1 MSLTRLSRNSLWLL
15 LSRIGTQ
22 LGMALFTIL
31 LARSL
36 GAGGFGGYAFM
47 ASVVVIGNVLTTFG
61 TDMHLI
67 REIAVTEDLAPLGPA
82 LLIQLVLSAIFISVV
97 WMSSE
102 WLPSQDPAAAAAVR
116 IYSLSMAPLAF
127 YTIFTT
133 ALRGRQQMLS
143 YSLLNLALTAM
154 QILAALWLHWRGG
167 GLINLAILLLIM
179 QIGGA
184 LLAGA
189 ICANLFPRGNWMWR
203 FPVRDVFLLLR
214 ASAPIALLGLL
225 GILYQRLSFIF
236 LPALAGAAAAGW
248 FSAGARTH
256 RSRKDRACRRL
267 HSTLPG
273 DGAVAHRGRQRN
285 GHGVFVFQGWLCSEA
300 RRSLRLALA
309 CSPGRW
315 SRSYLEASTA
325 RPSV

>member
-1 MSLTRLSRNSLWLL
+1 
-15 LSRIGTQ
+15 
-22 LGMALFTIL
+22 MALFTIL

-47 ASVVVIGNVLTTFG
+47 ASIVVIGNVLTTFG

-67 REIAVTEDLAPLGPA
+67 REIAVTENLAPLGPA
-82 LLIQLVLSAIFISVV
+82 LLIQLVLSAIFISAV

-102 WLPSQDPAAAAAVR
+102 WLPSQDPTAAAAVR

-167 GLINLAILLLIM
+167 GLIDLAILLLIM

-189 ICANLFPRGNWMWR
+189 ICAILFPGRELDVALPRSGGFPTAASQRADRAARPAWNPIPTPQLHIPACTGRSGGSRLVLRG
-203 FPVRDVFLLLR
+203 R
-214 ASAPIALLGLL
+214 AT
-225 GILYQRLSFIF
+225 Y
-236 LPALAGAAAAGW
+236 
-248 FSAGARTH
+248 

-273 DGAVAHRGRQRN
+273 DGAVAHRGRRAMVTEFSSSRV
-285 GHGVFVFQGWLCSEA
+285 GFA
-300 RRSLRLALA
+300 RRRGDR
-309 CSPGRW
+309 CDWP
-315 SRSYLEASTA
+315 
-325 RPSV
+325 